1 MPEQLNPQLK
11 ALRDQCAAFAREHM
25 LPLADVD
32 HGDAAKKVRAASKQA
47 GLFGLTQPDSAISKD
62 ARQLALCVARE
73 TLAAANPPALDAV
86 FGPGP
91 GYWVMSVNPWHQRI
105 WHPCLQAK
113 SAAALALPNR
123 MMRSLHEASS
133 RAND

>member
-86 FGPGP
+86 FGPGAGVLGHVGEP
-91 GYWVMSVNPWHQRI
+91 LASTHLA
-105 WHPCLQAK
+105 PCSRAK

-133 RAND
+133 RATD

>member
-47 GLFGLTQPDSAISKD
+47 GLFGLTQPTARSQKTQDSWLFAWPERHSLPPIHRRWMRYSDRAQGTGSCRRTLGINASRPPARGRK
-62 ARQLALCVARE
+62 ARQLWLYR
-73 TLAAANPPALDAV
+73 T
-86 FGPGP
+86 G
-91 GYWVMSVNPWHQRI
+91 
-105 WHPCLQAK
+105 
-113 SAAALALPNR
+113 
-123 MMRSLHEASS
+123 
-133 RAND
+133 